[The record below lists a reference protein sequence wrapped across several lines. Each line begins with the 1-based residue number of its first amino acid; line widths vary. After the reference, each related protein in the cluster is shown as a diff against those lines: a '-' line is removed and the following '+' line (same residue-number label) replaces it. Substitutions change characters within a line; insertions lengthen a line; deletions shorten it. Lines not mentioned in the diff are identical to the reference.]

1 MCLLTYSARRAIFL
15 YPENF
20 FSNTLFAYVI
30 ICAVIEMKDEN
41 YYSRQR
47 ELLRD
52 TFSEIGQKAE
62 LILTVG
68 QLLMENGADTPQIV
82 RNMKRVAAYMGI
94 PADKFHLHIM
104 YTTLMLNISDETHSH
119 TSFRKCPKHAVNMKI
134 ISAVSRLTW
143 RALRDHYTLE
153 EFKGELNA
161 VAKLPRYSH
170 WLTICAAGTGCG
182 AFCTLFGCDFNAA
195 IYTAVAAIIG
205 KLVQMQCAERFG
217 FNPYISMTFAAFSAT
232 GVAYLTHF
240 LPTATPWHPL
250 IAAALFLVPG
260 VPMINALS
268 DMLSTYLVSGSA
280 RTIHTLIIIGAMTF
294 GIVFAIG
301 MADFDSF
308 TNLAMRP
315 ESNYLI
321 FALAA
326 AVGATS
332 FAIFFNLPPRLL
344 IAVAAGGAICVC
356 TRNFFVF
363 ELGMSSAVGTLAGAT
378 LVSVIAV
385 KAIHW
390 LHTPSLVLVVPAV
403 IPLVPGVLIYR
414 FLFATINIR
423 RITPEE
429 LLSAVQ
435 SGVDALLII
444 LAIAIGVAMP
454 NIFANRSLERMS
466 KEKLEKYLNELYEE

>member
-1 MCLLTYSARRAIFL
+1 M
-15 YPENF
+15 
-20 FSNTLFAYVI
+20 FAYLFGAAGDNPLIVKFFHNACLTCVI
-30 ICAVIEMKDEN
+30 ICAVIKMKDEN
-41 YYSRQR
+41 YYSKQR

-52 TFSEIGQKAE
+52 TFTEIGLKAE

-82 RNMKRVAAYMGI
+82 RDMKRVAAYMGI
-94 PADKFHLHIM
+94 PAEKFHLHIM

-134 ISAVSRLTW
+134 ISAVSKLTW
-143 RALRDHYTLE
+143 RALRDHYTLD
-153 EFKGELNA
+153 EFKSELDA
-161 VAKLPRYSH
+161 VAKRPRYPH
-170 WLTICAAGTGCG
+170 WMTICAAGTGCG
-182 AFCTLFGCDFNAA
+182 AFCTLFGCDLNAA
-195 IYTAVAAIIG
+195 LYTATAAIIG
-205 KLVQMQCAERFG
+205 KIVQMQCAERFG
-217 FNPYISMTFAAFSAT
+217 VNPYVSMMFAAFSAT
-232 GVAYLTHF
+232 IVAYMTHF

-268 DMLSTYLVSGSA
+268 DMLSTYLISGVA
-280 RTIHTLIIIGAMTF
+280 RTVHTLIIIGAMTF

-315 ESNYLI
+315 ESDYLI

-326 AVGATS
+326 AIGATS

-344 IAVAAGGAICVC
+344 IAVACGGAICVC
-356 TRNFFVF
+356 TRNFFIF
-363 ELGMSSAVGTLAGAT
+363 ELGMSAAVGTLAGAT

-385 KAIHW
+385 EAVHW
-390 LHTPSLVLVVPAV
+390 LHAPSLVLVVPAV

-414 FLFATINIR
+414 LLFAIINIR
-423 RITPEE
+423 RITIDE

-444 LAIAIGVAMP
+444 LAIAIGAAMP
-454 NIFANRSLERMS
+454 NIFANRSLARMS
-466 KEKLEKYLNELYEE
+466 KEKLEKHLNEIYEE